1 MFKLHRHRSDR
12 LGDRIEFK
20 FSNFQAFQ
28 VPKGWDRLFLSIISV
43 ETGKTIA
50 KSSKTTVHGG
60 TCQWTETLSE
70 SVFVSQND
78 ASKELEECQ
87 FKIVV
92 SMGSA
97 RSGILGEVTLNLTD
111 YLSSRDSGS
120 LSLPLKKCNYGTI
133 LQLRIQCATPKSK
146 SRDRKSWR
154 ETSHL
159 EDLNANNDD
168 MENKSDGSDHMF
180 NRRLVSSTSN
190 NMGTNPDEPGNRDR
204 SFSASGSHRSSDSGD
219 SSIGRTTFSPRNSSN
234 GGVYMGRQDSTD
246 SHVSST
252 YSAGPGDD
260 ISKSNQSS
268 FNSRASGSS
277 LNTNQWQETAAQ
289 TSMNGLAPLSVRP
302 SDSAKDLLE
311 AAEETIEELRDEAK
325 MWERHSRKLKLDIEK
340 LKKECSDKSKH
351 HTELEMELS
360 AAYTERDSLR
370 QEVEHVKSSLDELM
384 TKQTNTDTGSAKIES
399 MIHVQKELEDEV
411 KFQKE
416 SNANL
421 TLQLKKTQ
429 ESNIELVSILQ
440 EVEEISE
447 KQRLEIENLT
457 KQNNVSELDGD
468 LRSPAMSETDVEW
481 RRKLSLKEEEIIKL
495 EEKLSDV
502 LNAQHSEMVS
512 GESHSD
518 LIREIEVLKAKVQ
531 ELEKDC
537 AELTDENLELIFKV
551 KELSKDI
558 KEGKDFHGSS
568 SPESQDNNSPDN
580 IESETDLLKSHI
592 CHLEEELKRKEMST
606 EGYMVESSAAMLN
619 DLKKRCADLEFE
631 LQQFKDQA
639 CDLEIK
645 LQKSR
650 ADIEEKNLELTE
662 LQQKLENFHHA
673 DLGSFDIVTERR
685 ETESWSTSE
694 MPRLFF
700 EMNKQLHMALSHVR
714 SGCCDGNSVANREFV
729 SDPDFKVPI
738 TTDTITVK
746 EQAVVMKN
754 LLLEL
759 NELLRGCKF
768 IFQHTDVMVENGG
781 VDSTEIEEQQKNKSL
796 LEQEI
801 ENLKEEM
808 HSRSKGI
815 NKELEESN
823 SKIEELKAG
832 MLFKEKETDI
842 LKHSK
847 RGLEDL
853 ISNLQKDKSQVEEDL
868 ATAHRENSM
877 TLKCLEDVR
886 HDLMELTSTIESHIS
901 ANKILERKS
910 IELESCKN
918 ELELHISE
926 MEQENVQLSERI
938 SGLEAQLR
946 HLTNE
951 KESKRLELEDSRS
964 LIVDLKD
971 EIEKKQAEMETQ
983 KVELKQKLQESQKR
997 LLEAKE
1003 EAEVLRRSRSKL
1015 QSTVESLIEECSSLQ
1030 KLTEDLRRQKLE
1042 LHEHITHLEIEL
1054 DESQTKSSDFCK
1066 KVQFLEVKLSS
1077 LQKDIASKETSLLSE
1092 LESIFQEHKE
1102 HEEGLRQAH
1111 IMLDKIQSE
1120 KTVEVENLER
1130 EIAHLTAQVSS
1141 THDEQERAALD
1152 AVHEVS
1158 SLRSDKAKLECSL
1171 QEVNEKVKLYETEL
1185 QTLRQESKNKVH
1197 GLVDLLNASKQSEEM
1212 LMTDIKHMQRLMED
1226 VKSSEEKYKRMAN
1239 ELELKLKASDYEKQ
1253 QTMEEISRLEVQL
1266 QKIAHLQDEILV
1278 LKSSLD
1284 EAKFEKGK
1292 LEELLRSVTE
1302 ECEELKTEKVSLK
1315 EKVANM
1321 QKAFYD
1327 GEDDR
1332 RSRIALEEKLLR
1344 LESDLIAKEASYA
1357 YEAELKNELN
1367 RIKRTNSEYQR
1378 KIQSFAQEKDELM
1391 RKAQLIEREVMPN
1404 NDQSRDDKVSSESG
1418 MERHTSEHH
1427 EMERRAQNSQKR
1439 DKHFNASEQ
1448 KISGEN
1454 ELRDHM
1460 ERPQVSKEVDL
1471 ESKVHLLENRLA
1483 EALETKNMYKVQL
1496 QRFIDEEGKNQTEV
1510 LNKTTSNNDTKI
1522 SNNDKISS
1530 LEVELKDMQERY
1542 LQMSLQYAE
1551 VEAQRE
1557 ELVMKLKSMK
1567 KEKRWFS

>member
-1 MFKLHRHRSDR
+1 MFKLHRHKSDR

-20 FSNFQAFQ
+20 LSNFQAFQ
-28 VPKGWDRLFLSIISV
+28 VPKGWDRLFLSIISLG
-43 ETGKTIA
+43 TGKTIA

-60 TCQWTETLSE
+60 TCQWTESISE
-70 SVFVSQND
+70 SIFVSQNG

-97 RSGILGEVTLNLTD
+97 RTGFLGEVTLNLTD
-111 YLSSRDSGS
+111 YLSSRDSGP
-120 LSLPLKKCNYGTI
+120 LSLPLKKCNYGTL

-146 SRDRKSWR
+146 SRDGKSWR
-154 ETSHL
+154 EASHL
-159 EDLNANNDD
+159 EDLNANDDD
-168 MENKSDGSDHMF
+168 MDNKSDGSDNMF
-180 NRRLVSSTSN
+180 NRSVVSSTSN
-190 NMGTNPDEPGNRDR
+190 NLGTNPDEPGNRDR

-219 SSIGRTTFSPRNSSN
+219 SCIGKATFSPRDSSN

-277 LNTNQWQETAAQ
+277 FNTNQWQEAAAQ
-289 TSMNGLAPLSVRP
+289 TSTNGLSPLSVRP

-325 MWERHSRKLKLDIEK
+325 MWERHSRKLKLDIEI

-351 HTELEMELS
+351 HGELEMELS

-370 QEVEHVKSSLDELM
+370 QEVEHLKSSLDELM
-384 TKQTNTDTGSAKIES
+384 TKQTNTDTSSAKIES
-399 MIHVQKELEDEV
+399 MIHVQKELEDEL

-421 TLQLKKTQ
+421 TLQLKKMQ
-429 ESNIELVSILQ
+429 DSNVELVSILQ
-440 EVEEISE
+440 ELEEISE
-447 KQRLEIENLT
+447 KQRLEIETLT
-457 KQNNVSELDGD
+457 EQNHVSELDGD
-468 LRSPAMSETDVEW
+468 LMSPATSDTDTEW
-481 RRKLSLKEEEIIKL
+481 RRRLSLKEEEIIKL
-495 EEKLSDV
+495 EKKLSDV
-502 LNAQHSEMVS
+502 LNAQHGEMVS
-512 GESHSD
+512 TESHSD
-518 LIREIEVLKAKVQ
+518 LIKEIEVLKAKVQ

-551 KELSKDI
+551 KDLSKDI
-558 KEGKDFHGSS
+558 KEGKDSPGSK
-568 SPESQDNNSPDN
+568 SPESQDHNSPDN
-580 IESETDLLKSHI
+580 TELLKSHI
-592 CHLEEELKRKEMST
+592 HHLEGEPKRKEMST
-606 EGYMVESSAAMLN
+606 EGYMVEPSATMIN
-619 DLKKRCADLEFE
+619 DLKKSCADLEFE
-631 LQQFKDQA
+631 LQQYKDQA

-645 LQKSR
+645 LQKSQ
-650 ADIEEKNLELTE
+650 AEIEEKNLELTE
-662 LQQKLENFHHA
+662 LQQKLENFQHA
-673 DLGSFDIVTERR
+673 DLGSFDVVTERR

-694 MPRLFF
+694 MPRLFS
-700 EMNKQLHMALSHVR
+700 EMNNQLHIALSHVR
-714 SGCCDGNSVANREFV
+714 DLCCDGNSVANREYD
-729 SDPDFKVPI
+729 SDSDFKVPI

-746 EQAVVMKN
+746 EQAGVLTNK
-754 LLLEL
+754 LLEL
-759 NELLRGCKF
+759 NALLSGCKSV
-768 IFQHTDVMVENGG
+768 FQHADIMVEKGG
-781 VDSTEIEEQQKNKSL
+781 VDGTEVKEQKNNSL

-801 ENLKEEM
+801 ENLKAEM
-808 HSRSKGI
+808 QSRSKSI
-815 NKELEESN
+815 SEELEESN
-823 SKIEELKAG
+823 SKIEEFKAG
-832 MLFKEKETDI
+832 MLLKEQEIDI

-847 RGLEDL
+847 RELEDL
-853 ISNLQKDKSQVEEDL
+853 ISNLQKDKSQLEEDL
-868 ATAHRENSM
+868 AIAHRENSI
-877 TLKCLEDVR
+877 TSKSLEDVH
-886 HDLMELTSTIESHIS
+886 HDLLELTSTIDSHMS

-918 ELELHISE
+918 ELELNISE

-964 LIVDLKD
+964 LIMDLKD

-983 KVELKQKLQESQKR
+983 KVELKQKLQESQIR
-997 LLEAKE
+997 LLDAQE
-1003 EAEVLRRSRSKL
+1003 EAEVLRRSHSKL
-1015 QSTVESLIEECSSLQ
+1015 QSTVESLIEECNSLQ
-1030 KLTEDLRRQKLE
+1030 KLTEDLRRQKLG
-1042 LHEHITHLEIEL
+1042 LHERITHLEIEL

-1066 KVQFLEVKLSS
+1066 RVEFLEVKLSS

-1102 HEEGLRQAH
+1102 HAEGLRQAH
-1111 IMLDKIQSE
+1111 IMLNKIQSE

-1130 EIAHLTAQVSS
+1130 EIAHLTAQASS

-1158 SLRSDKAKLECSL
+1158 SLRSNKAKLECSL

-1185 QTLRQESKNKVH
+1185 QTLRQESKNKVQ

-1212 LMTDIKHMQRLMED
+1212 LMTDIKHTKRLMED
-1226 VKSSEEKYKRMAN
+1226 VKSSEEKFKRMAN

-1253 QTMEEISRLEVQL
+1253 QTMEEISRLKVQL
-1266 QKIAHLQDEILV
+1266 QKISHLQDEILV
-1278 LKSSLD
+1278 FKSSLD

-1292 LEELLRSVTE
+1292 VEELLQSVTE

-1344 LESDLIAKEASYA
+1344 LESDLTAKEASYA

-1367 RIKRTNSEYQR
+1367 RIRRTNSEYQR
-1378 KIQSFAQEKDELM
+1378 KIQSLEQEKDELM
-1391 RKAQLIEREVMPN
+1391 REAQLIEREVMTKS
-1404 NDQSRDDKVSSESG
+1404 DQCRDGRISSESAI
-1418 MERHTSEHH
+1418 ERHTSEHH
-1427 EMERRAQNSQKR
+1427 EMERQAQNSQNR
-1439 DKHFNASEQ
+1439 DKHFHAGEE
-1448 KISGEN
+1448 KILGEN
-1454 ELRDHM
+1454 ELQDHTEM
-1460 ERPQVSKEVDL
+1460 PQVSKEVDL
-1471 ESKVHLLENRLA
+1471 ESKVHLLEHKLA
-1483 EALETKNMYKVQL
+1483 EALETNNMYKVQL

-1522 SNNDKISS
+1522 SDNDKITS
-1530 LEVELKDMQERY
+1530 LEAELKDMQERY